1 MKKLLNTVNYFTNFD
16 LSKFINK
23 KNVNVYLDRYK
34 KKNLVYRIKQWIY
47 VTRERIEYIEKLWKK
62 TEYLSFLATSVM
74 VTPSYLSSVYI
85 LSINNILTESA
96 FSMTMVTT
104 KNKKVISNDFWVF
117 SYQNIS
123 EELFRWYERKEEFW
137 FIYYRAYPEKALLD
151 RLWLKKDIHYSL
163 DYFKELR
170 LNIDLLNFK
179 RLEKFVKQFNR
190 KKIEKCFYYL
200 KQLKWF

>member
-34 KKNLVYRIKQWIY
+34 KKNLVYRIKQGIY
-47 VTRERIEYIEKLWKK
+47 VTRERIEYIEKLGKK

-104 KNKKVISNDFWVF
+104 KNKKVISNDFGVF

-123 EELFRWYERKEEFW
+123 EELFRGYERKEEFG

-200 KQLKWF
+200 KQLKGF

>member
-1 MKKLLNTVNYFTNFD
+1 
-16 LSKFINK
+16 
-23 KNVNVYLDRYK
+23 
-34 KKNLVYRIKQWIY
+34 
-47 VTRERIEYIEKLWKK
+47 
-62 TEYLSFLATSVM
+62 M

>member
-104 KNKKVISNDFWVF
+104 KNKKVISNDFWIF